1 MTDGTVSAG
10 LAPTIPADVNIDAF
24 PWWLVLIQGIVALI
38 LGIALLFW
46 TGPTLLVL
54 VTFVGAYW
62 FISGIFGI
70 ISIFIDRSH
79 MVRKL
84 LVGILGLVAGIAVL
98 AYPLYSTILL
108 PALLA
113 TFIGVLG
120 LIMGAVELFAAFSGA
135 GWGRGILG
143 ILSIILGILI
153 LSNPVI
159 SAITLIWLIASCA
172 IVGGIIAI
180 VFAFRLKSA
189 SATRRTTVPA

>member
-10 LAPTIPADVNIDAF
+10 PAPTIPAEVNIDVF

-62 FISGIFGI
+62 LISGIFGI

-84 LVGILGLVAGIAVL
+84 LVGILRIVAGIAVL
-98 AYPLYSTILL
+98 AYPLYSAIFL

-113 TFIGVLG
+113 IFVGVLG
-120 LIMGAVELFAAFSGA
+120 LIMGVVELFAAFSGA

-143 ILSIILGILI
+143 ILSIILGLLI
-153 LSNPVI
+153 LANPVI
-159 SAITLIWLIASCA
+159 SAVTLIWLVAACA

-189 SATRRTTVPA
+189 SSTRRTTVSA